1 MLSQV
6 LFGQD
11 GYARAERGQEI
22 LPASEAAPNHQSQM
36 DYLALFVSA
45 FLAATLLPL
54 ASEAP
59 LALVVRARGDL
70 VLPVVVAS
78 VGNVIGAC
86 TTYALARGVIRW
98 GGDQSDAFERRRAV
112 ALVRRYG
119 APALLLSWVPVIGDG
134 IVLVAGAARLP
145 FPRFL
150 AFATAGKVLRYVA
163 VAWLV
168 RGG

>member
-1 MLSQV
+1 
-6 LFGQD
+6 
-11 GYARAERGQEI
+11 
-22 LPASEAAPNHQSQM
+22 M
-36 DYLALFVSA
+36 DYVALFLSA
-45 FLAATLLPL
+45 FVAATLLPL

-59 LALVVRARGDL
+59 LALIVRARGEV

-78 VGNVIGAC
+78 AGNILGAC

-98 GGDQSDAFERRRAV
+98 GGGRTGKIGHGRAV
-112 ALVRRYG
+112 ELVRRYG

-134 IVLVAGAARLP
+134 IVLVAGAVGMP

-150 AFATAGKVLRYVA
+150 IFTTVGKVLRYAA

-168 RGG
+168 TRA